1 MTVLKNLLADLEVP
15 DDQVYVPQPTMPGLP
30 VEPGWRLVRGDQPAS
45 VALVGLSTVDAVSE
59 AVGQV
64 AAEIGS
70 GTAILVVDRQV
81 GELPTGRMLTA
92 LAEHDLL
99 VTQMVELT
107 NARVGVAM
115 VLTRDRSQAP
125 LSPAF
130 GEPVDLLTA
139 GDRLRNEWLVE
150 GFAARAATSR
160 AVIAANEERLR
171 YGHERRAAATR
182 IAALEEELERE
193 RRENAALRASVAR
206 LRAAATRSLPARAR
220 KLSAQARTDPVGAAA
235 TVARFVGRRV
245 RSSGRHGEADSG

>member
-70 GTAILVVDRQV
+70 GTAVLVVDRQV

-150 GFAARAATSR
+150 GFRRPGRHVPGGHRRQRGAPAVRART
-160 AVIAANEERLR
+160 E
-171 YGHERRAAATR
+171 GGCDPDRRARGGT
-182 IAALEEELERE
+182 
-193 RRENAALRASVAR
+193 
-206 LRAAATRSLPARAR
+206 
-220 KLSAQARTDPVGAAA
+220 GA
-235 TVARFVGRRV
+235 
-245 RSSGRHGEADSG
+245 